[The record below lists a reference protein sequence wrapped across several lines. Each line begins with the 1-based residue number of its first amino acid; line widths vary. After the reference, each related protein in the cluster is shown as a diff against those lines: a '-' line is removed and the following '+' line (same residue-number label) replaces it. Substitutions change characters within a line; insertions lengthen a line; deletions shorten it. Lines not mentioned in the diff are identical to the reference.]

1 MERQF
6 IKVRAMEIIA
16 QTEYESIWS
25 GLVINEG
32 IFDDYRGLYVFGN
45 PSSELE
51 YKDSID
57 LAIKSF
63 MENHKDRSEEG
74 AEGSGIMKFLTTPVG
89 NKNLKKGY
97 ILIQNWIVADN
108 KGIKKVTEY
117 YIPLEITSDVPFT
130 YGMILIAHSY
140 GTKAYELGYFYPNGA
155 KVGISDDHFV
165 FELYS

>member
-6 IKVRAMEIIA
+6 IKVRTMEIIS
-16 QTEYESIWS
+16 QTKYENIWS
-25 GLVINEG
+25 GLVINEE

-63 MENHKDRSEEG
+63 MENHKDKSEEN
-74 AEGSGIMKFLTTPVG
+74 IMKFLTTPIG

-117 YIPLEITSDVPFT
+117 YNPLEITSDVPFT

-140 GTKAYELGYFYPNGA
+140 GTKTYELGYFYPNGA
-155 KVGISDDHFV
+155 KVGISDDHLV